1 MKVLVIGASGHV
13 GSYLVNALV
22 KDNHEVYAVMR
33 GNRTP
38 YEYDEAIWSKV
49 HKVIMDRETLYESD
63 IFDKVMPEAVFDLI
77 AYDVEGVK
85 KILSKIKNDAYYLQI
100 GSIWTYL
107 NKEYV
112 PVDENHPKNA
122 DTTYGIEKG
131 KIEDYLMDLCRQKKV
146 RATVLHVGHVSGKEW
161 QPINPQGNLDI
172 TVFDKLKNG
181 EEVILPFWG
190 LNTMQHVH
198 SADITKAMMACL
210 YNQEKA
216 SGETFIVCA
225 EKAMTLR
232 ALCQGVAKYYGK
244 EANLKYVDW
253 EEFKNSVDERSAMI
267 TDEHISRSPCCSVDK
282 IYRVLGV
289 KPDYTIMDIFHE
301 YLDYQESLKK

>member
-33 GNRTP
+33 GNRKP
-38 YEYDEAIWSKV
+38 YEYDKNIWSKV
-49 HKVIMDRETLYESD
+49 KVYKMDRETLYTSD
-63 IFDKVMPEAVFDLI
+63 IFDEIMPDAVCDMI
-77 AYDVEGVK
+77 AYDVEGVQ
-85 KILSKIKNDAYYLQI
+85 KILSKIKNDAFYLQI

-112 PVDENHPKNA
+112 PIDENHPKNA
-122 DTTYGIEKG
+122 TTSYGINKG
-131 KIEDYLMDLCRQKKV
+131 KIEDYLLDLCRQKKV
-146 RATVLHVGHVSGKEW
+146 RATVLHVGHVSGREW

-181 EEVILPFWG
+181 EEVLLPFWG

-210 YNQEKA
+210 YNQDKA
-216 SGETFIVCA
+216 NGEAFIVCA
-225 EKAMTLR
+225 EKAITLR

-253 EEFKNSVDERSAMI
+253 EEFKNAVGETNAAI
-267 TDEHISRSPCCSVDK
+267 TEEHISRSPCCSVEK
-282 IYRVLGV
+282 IYKVLGV

-301 YLDYQESLKK
+301 YLDYKESLQ